1 MREEF
6 KTKESY
12 TAAIMQEL
20 TQTELALLNFT
31 IYYNP
36 KHAAYYMMFHQGE
49 YSKCWDY
56 LMKHRGDMV
65 IENVPE
71 KWKSQAEHSIKSIKA
86 MNLGRKDEHE

>member
-6 KTKESY
+6 NTKESY

-20 TQTELALLNFT
+20 TQTELALLNYT

-36 KHAAYYMMFHQGE
+36 KHVEYYMMFHRGE
-49 YSKCWDY
+49 YGECWDY

-71 KWKSQAEHSIKSIKA
+71 KWKAQAEHSIKSIKA
-86 MNLGRKDEHE
+86 MNLGRKDAHE